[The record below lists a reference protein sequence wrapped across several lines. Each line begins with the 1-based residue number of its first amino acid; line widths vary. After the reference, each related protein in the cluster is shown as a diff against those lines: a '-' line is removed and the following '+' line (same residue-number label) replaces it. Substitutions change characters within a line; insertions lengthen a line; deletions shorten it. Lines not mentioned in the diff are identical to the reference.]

1 MMTDNEIKIRVKKL
15 LDLLKENKDK
25 IIIKN

>member
-15 LDLLKENKDK
+15 LELLKENKDK
-25 IIIKN
+25 IKVNG

>member
-25 IIIKN
+25 IKVNG